1 MLTEKSE
8 KLSEKRGQY
17 SFVVSK
23 DVNKIEIKKAVED
36 RYQVTVEAVNTVVMP
51 AKEKSRSTRAGLI
64 RGRKPSYK
72 KAIVTLS
79 EGESINF
86 FGDI

>member
-8 KLSEKRGQY
+8 KLSEKRSQY

-36 RYQVTVEAVNTVVMP
+36 RYQVTVEAVNTIVMP